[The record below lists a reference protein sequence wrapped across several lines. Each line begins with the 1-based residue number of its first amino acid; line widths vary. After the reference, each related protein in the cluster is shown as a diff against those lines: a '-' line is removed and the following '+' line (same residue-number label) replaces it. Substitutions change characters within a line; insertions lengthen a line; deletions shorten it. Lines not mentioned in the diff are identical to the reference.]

1 MKTISTML
9 ALAGLT
15 LALTMTA
22 CGGGG
27 GDAEEAGGDHA
38 SSGGEVPAEYQGAI
52 TGTDVASGAEIYDQM
67 CASCH
72 PGGGPDL
79 EGLGWTA
86 AATRQQIREGEDSM
100 PANGP
105 DRISDEELE
114 NILAHMQTIGAVTE

>member
-15 LALTMTA
+15 LTITMA
-22 CGGGG
+22 GCGGGG
-27 GDAEEAGGDHA
+27 GAAEEGGDDHA

-52 TGTDVASGAEIYDQM
+52 TGTDVAAGAEIYDQF
-67 CASCH
+67 CSSCH

-79 EGLGWTA
+79 EGIAWSA
-86 AATRQQIREGEDSM
+86 AATRQQVREGEDEM
-100 PANGP
+100 PAYGP